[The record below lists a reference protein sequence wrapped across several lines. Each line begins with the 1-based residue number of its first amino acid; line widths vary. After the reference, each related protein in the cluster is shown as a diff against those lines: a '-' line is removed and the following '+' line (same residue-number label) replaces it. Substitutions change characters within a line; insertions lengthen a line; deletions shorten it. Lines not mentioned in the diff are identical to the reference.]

1 MQMLIVVDM
10 CRDQFIMGDVPF
22 KARLF
27 FVSFSGLLLAC
38 EKFQL
43 SFWDLFGFET
53 QVKLKHV
60 ILIFFFFSAVAISY
74 NLNITSINWQ

>member
-1 MQMLIVVDM
+1 MTYH
-10 CRDQFIMGDVPF
+10 F

-60 ILIFFFFSAVAISY
+60 ILIFFFLAVAISY
-74 NLNITSINWQ
+74 NLYITSIDWQ